1 MGRDLKERATAAPA
15 QRQSGPPSLAQ
26 QIDRMGPEFQR
37 AMPKG
42 LEATQLVRD
51 AQTALR
57 QTRDLAK
64 CEAATVLGGLMTCA
78 QLGLRPGVLGQAYLL
93 PFWDSKDRTHKAQ
106 LVIGYQGLLELIY
119 RSGMVET
126 VAARIVYANDEFL
139 IEYGLA
145 EDKLIHR
152 PPVGGGAR
160 GEAVAYYAIARM
172 KGGGYA
178 MTDPMGI
185 EDMKAYARKHAT
197 AKKRDGTLVGPWAKN
212 FDEMAKKGLAVDT
225 PIPTDAGW
233 STMGAL
239 TVGDIVLDMHGDRT
253 VVVAKSEVK
262 HIGCY
267 RVTLTNGEQ
276 IVCDD
281 EHRWVAAIGSNAA
294 RDGWDV
300 FEIADLYKAKQS
312 GQSVSMPVAGAL
324 DLPTADLPVDPW
336 LLGYWLGDG
345 SEGNAA
351 FTCSTADLAHVQ
363 QRITAAG
370 YTIGGVWPDK
380 RSGGRTV
387 QFGVRGGLRKALA
400 DLGVLG
406 AKHVPAEYLR
416 GSISQRQA
424 LLQGLIDS
432 DGHVEKRRGRVM
444 FDNTNPRLVDA
455 VVELAASLGQV
466 PNRSMRQARGFGR
479 TVECG
484 HVEWQPSI
492 VPATLPRK
500 VERIRPRK
508 LRTYRAVKSI
518 ERVDSVPTQCIAVDS
533 PTRTYLAGATMV
545 PTHNTTVRQ
554 LAKMLPKSP
563 EVARAI
569 THDGAVRADTT
580 PAAVDAQPD
589 YIEGEYSE
597 APDDSAVVDQPVDNA
612 PPADDE
618 PPFEPDPTP
627 QQQVE
632 QYLQG
637 AGIIDPDNVAG
648 WLQQMV
654 GDPDAPATPADLT
667 ADEATKVLEA
677 IAESK

>member
-1 MGRDLKERATAAPA
+1 MITLGQDLKA
-15 QRQSGPPSLAQ
+15 
-26 QIDRMGPEFQR
+26 R
-37 AMPKG
+37 AMAEPVAQEKKAMTLPQKIERMQREFEMAQPKG
-42 LEATQLVRD
+42 MEAVQLIRD
-51 AQTALR
+51 AQTCVR
-57 QTRDLAK
+57 MTPKLAE
-64 CEAATVLGGLMTCA
+64 CEHASVLGSLMTCA

-93 PFWDSKDRTHKAQ
+93 PLWNGRNRRFEAQ
-106 LVIGYQGLLELIY
+106 LIIGYQGLLELIY
-119 RSGMVET
+119 RSDRIAMVQ
-126 VAARIVYANDEFL
+126 ARVVHENDEFAL
-139 IEYGLA
+139 EYGL
-145 EDKLIHR
+145 EQDTLIHR
-152 PPVGGGAR
+152 PPATGPR
-160 GEAVAYYAIARM
+160 GRAVKYYAIARF

-178 MTDPMGI
+178 ITEPRTR
-185 EDMKAYARKHAT
+185 EDMEQFRDKYAM
-197 AKKRDGTLVGPWAKN
+197 AKKKDGTIVGPWATQ

-387 QFGVRGGLRKALA
+387 QFGVRGGLKKALA

-500 VERIRPRK
+500 VERIRPRE

-545 PTHNTTVRQ
+545 PTHNTMLRE
-554 LAKMLPKSP
+554 LAKTLPKSP
-563 EVARAI
+563 EVQRAI
-569 THDGAVRADTT
+569 THDGAVRQDYSAGGI
-580 PAAVDAQPD
+580 DARPD
-589 YIEGEYSE
+589 YIDGSVE
-597 APDDSAVVDQPVDNA
+597 PDVETQGADEPQPA
-612 PPADDE
+612 DE
-618 PPFEPDPTP
+618 PPAPVDRDSLEAALQAAFADQAMLDPKEQLEWLANLVTDK
-627 QQQVE
+627 VE
-632 QYLQG
+632 
-637 AGIIDPDNVAG
+637 AIK
-648 WLQQMV
+648 
-654 GDPDAPATPADLT
+654 DLT
-667 ADEATKVLEA
+667 DAEIENA
-677 IAESK
+677 IAVLSGNSK

>member
-212 FDEMAKKGLAVDT
+212 FDEMAKK
-225 PIPTDAGW
+225 
-233 STMGAL
+233 
-239 TVGDIVLDMHGDRT
+239 
-253 VVVAKSEVK
+253 
-262 HIGCY
+262 
-267 RVTLTNGEQ
+267 
-276 IVCDD
+276 
-281 EHRWVAAIGSNAA
+281 
-294 RDGWDV
+294 
-300 FEIADLYKAKQS
+300 
-312 GQSVSMPVAGAL
+312 
-324 DLPTADLPVDPW
+324 
-336 LLGYWLGDG
+336 
-345 SEGNAA
+345 
-351 FTCSTADLAHVQ
+351 TC
-363 QRITAAG
+363 
-370 YTIGGVWPDK
+370 
-380 RSGGRTV
+380 
-387 QFGVRGGLRKALA
+387 
-400 DLGVLG
+400 
-406 AKHVPAEYLR
+406 
-416 GSISQRQA
+416 
-424 LLQGLIDS
+424 
-432 DGHVEKRRGRVM
+432 
-444 FDNTNPRLVDA
+444 
-455 VVELAASLGQV
+455 
-466 PNRSMRQARGFGR
+466 
-479 TVECG
+479 
-484 HVEWQPSI
+484 
-492 VPATLPRK
+492 
-500 VERIRPRK
+500 
-508 LRTYRAVKSI
+508 
-518 ERVDSVPTQCIAVDS
+518 
-533 PTRTYLAGATMV
+533 
-545 PTHNTTVRQ
+545 VRQ

-597 APDDSAVVDQPVDNA
+597 APDDSTVVDQPVDNA

-637 AGIIDPDNVAG
+637 AGITDPDNVAG